1 MENDVH
7 FHSMPSWAA
16 MPRNLPFTYPF
27 AYAPDKFCR
36 EAASQTRD
44 EIARH
49 ATLAEEL
56 EDGKMLGVLT
66 CENRNGEVGFLA
78 SFSGTMRSV
87 QETLWFVPP
96 VLDYSDE
103 DGVFKREEAAI
114 SEIGRTIESRMRDGI
129 GHHAAALR
137 EMEAAHSAELR
148 KWRDAMTANRAAR
161 RLEREEHPER
171 ADELN
176 LRSQHEKAEF
186 KRLRNRLANEE
197 ETLRRHIGAHEAATQ
212 ELRTERRRRSN
223 ILQRWLFSRMRLHCA
238 DGRRVSVWDI
248 FQAAGRGIPPSGAGE
263 CAAPKLLNYAFA
275 NGMTP
280 ISMAEFWIGKSPKGE
295 IRIAGQFYPACQTK
309 CRPLLERMLRGVDV
323 ARNPLRQSL
332 ADDGG
337 VRIIAE
343 DEWLLVADKPAGLM
357 TVSDDESQDTLMRR
371 IMAVRPG
378 IDAHGYTHRLDMAT
392 SGIVVIAK
400 DKATHKAMQQLF
412 ATRQVSK
419 TYVAMVE
426 GVPEA
431 KNGTIR
437 LPLIPNID
445 DRPRQMVDFVRGKE
459 AISHYEVI
467 ETSGDRSR
475 LLMHPTTGR
484 THQLR
489 IHAAHPLGLGC
500 PIVGDNLYGTMSRRL
515 LLHSA
520 KIEFVH
526 PQTGA
531 TVCYESP
538 AEF

>member
-7 FHSMPSWAA
+7 FHTMPSWAA
-16 MPRNLPFTYPF
+16 MPRDLPFTYPF
-27 AYAPDKFCR
+27 AYTPDKFCR
-36 EAASQTRD
+36 EAASQTQD

-49 ATLAEEL
+49 TALAEEL
-56 EDGKMLGVLT
+56 GDGKMLGVLT
-66 CENRNGEVGFLA
+66 CENRDGEVGFLA
-78 SFSGTMRSV
+78 SFSGTIRDELGT
-87 QETLWFVPP
+87 QWFVPP
-96 VLDYSDE
+96 VLDYSGE
-103 DGVFKREEAAI
+103 DGIFKREEAAI
-114 SEIGRTIESRMRDGI
+114 SEISRKIEQRKRGGI
-129 GHHAAALR
+129 ANDATALG
-137 EMEAAHSAELR
+137 EMEAAHSAALR
-148 KWRDAMTANRAAR
+148 KWRDTMAANKTAR
-161 RLEREEHPER
+161 RREREEHPEK

-176 LRSQHEKAEF
+176 LQSQFEKAEL
-186 KRLRNRLANEE
+186 KRLRTRFANEE
-197 ETLRRHIGAHEAATQ
+197 EALRRRIGAHEAATQ
-212 ELRTERRRRSN
+212 ELRGERRRRSN

-238 DGRRVSVWDI
+238 DGKRVSVWDI
-248 FQAAGRGIPPSGAGE
+248 FQTAGRGIPPSGAGE

-280 ISMAEFWIGKSPKGE
+280 ISMAEFWIGKSPGGE

-309 CRPLLERMLRGVDV
+309 CGPLLERMLRGVNV
-323 ARNPLRQSL
+323 ARNPLRQNL
-332 ADDGG
+332 ADGG
-337 VRIIAE
+337 SVRIIAE
-343 DEWLLVADKPAGLM
+343 DKWLLVADKPAGLM

-371 IMAVRPG
+371 VKAMRPE
-378 IDAHGYTHRLDMAT
+378 IDAPGYTHRLDMAT

-419 TYVAMVE
+419 TYVAVVE

-431 KNGTIR
+431 KSGTIR
-437 LPLIPNID
+437 LPLIPNVD

-467 ETSGDRSR
+467 ETSSGRSR
-475 LLMHPTTGR
+475 LLFHPTTGR

-489 IHAAHPLGLGC
+489 LHAAHPLGLGC
-500 PIVGDNLYGTMSRRL
+500 PIVGDNLYGTMDRRL

-526 PQTGA
+526 PHTGA

-538 AEF
+538 AGF

>member
-1 MENDVH
+1 
-7 FHSMPSWAA
+7 MPSWAA

-36 EAASQTRD
+36 EAASQTLD

-66 CENRNGEVGFLA
+66 CENRDGEVGFLA
-78 SFSGTMRSV
+78 SFSGTMRGG
-87 QETLWFVPP
+87 QETQWFVPP

-103 DGVFKREEAAI
+103 NGVFKREEAAI
-114 SEIGRTIESRMRDGI
+114 SEIGRTIESRTRDGI
-129 GHHAAALR
+129 GHQAAALR

-161 RLEREEHPER
+161 RLEREEHPEN

-176 LRSQHEKAEF
+176 LRSQYEKAEF

-197 ETLRRHIGAHEAATQ
+197 ESLRRRIGAHEAATQ
-212 ELRTERRRRSN
+212 ELRMERRRRSN

-238 DGRRVSVWDI
+238 DGKRVSVWDI

-309 CRPLLERMLRGVDV
+309 CGPLLERMLRGVDV

-371 IMAVRPG
+371 IKAVRPG
-378 IDAHGYTHRLDMAT
+378 IDAPGYTHRLDMAT

-412 ATRQVSK
+412 ETRQVSK
-419 TYVAMVE
+419 TYVAVVE

-467 ETSGDRSR
+467 ETSSDRSR
-475 LLMHPTTGR
+475 LLMHPATGR

-489 IHAAHPLGLGC
+489 VHAAHPLGLGC
-500 PIVGDNLYGTMSRRL
+500 PIVGDNLYGTMGRRL

-520 KIEFVH
+520 RIEFVH
-526 PQTGA
+526 PQTGS

>member
-7 FHSMPSWAA
+7 FHTMPSWAA
-16 MPRNLPFTYPF
+16 MPRDLPFTYPF
-27 AYAPDKFCR
+27 AYTPDKFCR

-49 ATLAEEL
+49 TALAEEL
-56 EDGKMLGVLT
+56 GEGKMLGVLT
-66 CENRNGEVGFLA
+66 CENMDGEVGFLA
-78 SFSGTMRSV
+78 SFSGTIRDELDT
-87 QETLWFVPP
+87 QWFVPP
-96 VLDYSDE
+96 VLDYSGG
-103 DGVFKREEAAI
+103 DGIFKREEAAI
-114 SEIGRTIESRMRDGI
+114 SEISRKIEQRKRGGI
-129 GHHAAALR
+129 ANDATALGA
-137 EMEAAHSAELR
+137 MEAAHSAALR
-148 KWRDAMTANRAAR
+148 KWRDTMAANRTAR
-161 RLEREEHPER
+161 RREREEHPEK

-176 LRSQHEKAEF
+176 LQSQFEKAEL
-186 KRLRNRLANEE
+186 KRLRTRFANEE
-197 ETLRRHIGAHEAATQ
+197 EALRRRIGAHEAATQ
-212 ELRTERRRRSN
+212 ELRVERRRRSN

-238 DGRRVSVWDI
+238 DGKRVSVWDI
-248 FQAAGRGIPPSGAGE
+248 FQTAGRGIPPSGAGE

-280 ISMAEFWIGKSPKGE
+280 ISMAEFWIGKSPGGE

-309 CRPLLERMLRGVDV
+309 CGPLLERMLRGVNV
-323 ARNPLRQSL
+323 ARNPLRQDL
-332 ADDGG
+332 TDGG
-337 VRIIAE
+337 SVRIIAE
-343 DEWLLVADKPAGLM
+343 DKWLLVADKPAGLM
-357 TVSDDESQDTLMRR
+357 TVSDDERQDTLMRR
-371 IMAVRPG
+371 IKAMRPE
-378 IDAHGYTHRLDMAT
+378 IDEPGYTHRLDMAT

-419 TYVAMVE
+419 TYVAVVE

-431 KNGTIR
+431 KSGTIR
-437 LPLIPNID
+437 LPLIPNVD

-467 ETSGDRSR
+467 ETSSGRSR
-475 LLMHPTTGR
+475 LLFHPTTGR

-489 IHAAHPLGLGC
+489 LHAAHPLGLGC
-500 PIVGDNLYGTMSRRL
+500 PIVGDNLYGTMGRRL

-526 PQTGA
+526 PHTGA

-538 AEF
+538 AGF

>member
-1 MENDVH
+1 MENDVY

-16 MPRNLPFTYPF
+16 MSRDLPFTYPF

-36 EAASQTRD
+36 EAALRTRD

-49 ATLAEEL
+49 AALAEEL
-56 EDGKMLGVLT
+56 EEGKMLGVLT
-66 CENRNGEVGFLA
+66 CENRDGEVGFLA
-78 SFSGTMRSV
+78 SFSGNMRV
-87 QETLWFVPP
+87 GQDRQWFVPP

-114 SEIGRTIESRMRDGI
+114 SEISREIESVTQEGV
-129 GHHAAALR
+129 GHYAAALG
-137 EMEAAHSAELR
+137 EMEAAHSAALGM
-148 KWRDAMTANRAAR
+148 WRDTIAANKTAR
-161 RLEREEHPER
+161 RQEREEHPER

-176 LRSQHEKAEF
+176 LQSQFEKAEL
-186 KRLRNRLANEE
+186 KRLRNRFASEE
-197 ETLRRHIGAHEAATQ
+197 EALRQRIGAHEAAKQ
-212 ELRTERRRRSN
+212 ELRRERRRRSN
-223 ILQRWLFSRMRLHCA
+223 ILQRWLFSRMKLHCA
-238 DGRRVSVWDI
+238 DGRRMSVWDI
-248 FQAAGRGIPPSGAGE
+248 FQAAGRGVPPSGAGE

-280 ISMAEFWIGKSPKGE
+280 ISMAEFWVGKSPKGE

-309 CRPLLERMLRGVDV
+309 CGPLLERMLRGVNV
-323 ARNPLRQSL
+323 ARNPLRQNV
-332 ADDGG
+332 ADDGS

-343 DEWLLVADKPAGLM
+343 DEWLLVADKPAGLL
-357 TVSDDESQDTLMRR
+357 TVSDDERHDTLMRR
-371 IMAVRPG
+371 ILAVRPG
-378 IDAHGYTHRLDMAT
+378 IDAPGYTHRLDMAT

-419 TYVAMVE
+419 TYVAVVE
-426 GVPEA
+426 GVPDAES
-431 KNGTIR
+431 GTIR
-437 LPLIPNID
+437 LPLLPNID

-467 ETSGDRSR
+467 ETSGGRSR
-475 LLMHPTTGR
+475 LLLHPTTGR

-489 IHAAHPLGLGC
+489 LHAAHPLGLGC
-500 PIVGDNLYGTMSRRL
+500 PIVGDNLYGTIGRRL

-526 PQTGA
+526 PHTGA
-531 TVCYESP
+531 KVCYESP
-538 AEF
+538 ADF